1 MPSIYTEVEFFYLQ
15 MKSLNGYGYL
25 HNYHLTK
32 TMVSDTSLSVFSTGF
47 DHTQFFFFLN
57 TSSSGRG
64 FWGRAGGDE
73 NLTLTFTG
81 LSRNLLSFDFDW
93 GSAIWIWSQT
103 DCVFTVLLF

>member
-47 DHTQFFFFLN
+47 DHTQFFFFWIQVLQV
-57 TSSSGRG
+57 GG
-64 FWGRAGGDE
+64 FEDGQAVMR
-73 NLTLTFTG
+73 
-81 LSRNLLSFDFDW
+81 
-93 GSAIWIWSQT
+93 I
-103 DCVFTVLLF
+103 